1 VRIVNIDP
9 TTDPL
14 WQDLVSRERSDV
26 FHAPAWLRVLKETY
40 DFELRALVAV
50 DEEGVPSSGM
60 AYCKIEDMM
69 DPRIASLPFSDF
81 CDPLVRDRDEWDCLI
96 NTLLDEEHRFNLR
109 CLHNQ
114 VPLQDER
121 LALVDR
127 AKWHA
132 IDLQRSEDDLWMGLS
147 GSARRA
153 IKKARREDVEIR
165 IAREKEEIRD
175 FFDLHLGV
183 RKYKYELLAQ
193 PYRFFEQIWDHF
205 LGPGKGALMIAVF
218 EDRPIGA
225 VLFLEWQNKLYYKF
239 NASDPDY
246 VDARP
251 NDLIVWEGMKYGR
264 ARGHEYLDFGLS
276 DWDQEG
282 LLRYKR
288 KFATDEKTISF
299 LRYMPA
305 RSPSPQEKMMR
316 ALLPQITDLFVD
328 EAVPDNIT
336 EKAGDT
342 LYRFFT

>member
-1 VRIVNIDP
+1 MKIVSIDP
-9 TTDPL
+9 GIDPL
-14 WQDLVSRERSDV
+14 WQELVNRERSDV
-26 FHAPAWLRVLKETY
+26 FHAPEWLRVLKDTY
-40 DFELRALVAV
+40 GFELQALVV
-50 DEEGVPSSGM
+50 LDDRGVPSSGI

-81 CDPLVRDRDEWDCLI
+81 CDPLVRDPAEWEQ
-96 NTLLDEEHRFNLR
+96 LLGRLLAQEQRVNLR

-114 VPLQDER
+114 VPLQDDR
-121 LALVDR
+121 LTLVNR
-127 AKWHA
+127 AKWHS
-132 IDLQRSEDDLWMGLS
+132 IDLKRSEDDLWMGLS
-147 GSARRA
+147 SSARRA
-153 IKKARREDVEIR
+153 IRKARREDVEIR
-165 IAREKEEIRD
+165 VASEKAEIRG

-183 RKYKYELLAQ
+183 RKYKYGLLAQ

-205 LGPGKGALMIAVF
+205 LGPGKGALMVAVY
-218 EDRPIGA
+218 DNRPIGA

-239 NASDPDY
+239 NASDPEY
-246 VDARP
+246 IDARP

-264 ARGHEYLDFGLS
+264 AKGHEYLDFGLS

-299 LRYMPA
+299 LRHSPPD
-305 RSPSPQEKMMR
+305 SPSSREKEMR

-328 EAVPDNIT
+328 ETVPDAIT

>member
-1 VRIVNIDP
+1 VKIVNIDP

-81 CDPLVRDRDEWDCLI
+81 CDPLVRDREEWNCLI
-96 NTLLDEEHRFNLR
+96 DTLLDGEHRFNMR

-121 LALVDR
+121 LTLVDR

-153 IKKARREDVEIR
+153 IKKARREGVEVR

-205 LGPGKGALMIAVF
+205 LGAGKGALMIALF
-218 EDRPIGA
+218 EGRPIGA

-239 NASDPDY
+239 NASDFNY
-246 VDARP
+246 IDARP

-264 ARGHEYLDFGLS
+264 AKGHEYLDFGLS

-328 EAVPDNIT
+328 EAVPDSVT